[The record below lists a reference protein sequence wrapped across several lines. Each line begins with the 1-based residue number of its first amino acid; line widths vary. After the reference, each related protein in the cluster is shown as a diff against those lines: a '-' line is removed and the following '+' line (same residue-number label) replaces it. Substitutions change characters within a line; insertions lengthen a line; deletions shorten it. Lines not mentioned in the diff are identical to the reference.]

1 MYNIS
6 AMNIRSLFLIFALFS
21 LASCIGSHNS
31 APVTHYGQ
39 SSGPGSA
46 GVHTVRAGDTLYSVS
61 NNYNL
66 AMRDIAYVNNI
77 RAPFRLYAGQRIKL
91 PPPQEYRVRQG
102 DTLYSV
108 SRVFS
113 VNSSEIAR
121 LNNLRAPYTIR
132 TGQVLRLPSVTQKT
146 APQKFAGKKSVA
158 KKQPAQQNSKI
169 TASGKPIPQQKPQG
183 YARTASAKPQ
193 KISRVVTKTPKRSSS
208 RFLRP
213 VNGEIISK
221 YGAKKSGLH
230 NDGIN
235 IKAAKG
241 TSVKAAENGVVVYA
255 GNALKGSGNLVLLRH
270 EDQWMTAYAHMDGYN
285 VRKGQVIKKGQA
297 LGSVGSTG
305 SVKSSQ
311 LHFEIRRGTQ
321 AVNPERYM
329 E

>member
-1 MYNIS
+1 
-6 AMNIRSLFLIFALFS
+6 MNVRSLFLTLALFA
-21 LASCIGSHNS
+21 LASCGGSP
-31 APVTHYGQ
+31 APVTNYGQ

-46 GVHTVRAGDTLYSVS
+46 GVHTVLAGDTLYTIS

-66 AMRDIAYVNNI
+66 AMRDIAMVNNI
-77 RAPFRLYAGQRIKL
+77 GPPFRLYTGQRLKL
-91 PPPQEYRVRQG
+91 PPPREYRVQYG

-108 SRVFS
+108 SRLFE
-113 VNSSEIAR
+113 VNSSEIAK
-121 LNNLRAPYTIR
+121 LNNLRQPFTIR
-132 TGQVLRLPSVTQKT
+132 AGQVLRLPAITQKT
-146 APQKFAGKKSVA
+146 APQKFASKKPPV
-158 KKQPAQQNSKI
+158 KKAPAAQKPAPTMSQKSS
-169 TASGKPIPQQKPQG
+169 SGTPIPQQKPSR
-183 YARTASAKPQ
+183 YASVSSKSAPQ
-193 KISRVVTKTPKRSSS
+193 KNSRVITKTPKRSSS
-208 RFLRP
+208 KFMRP
-213 VNGEIISK
+213 VNGELISK

-235 IKAAKG
+235 IKANKG
-241 TSVKAAENGVVVYA
+241 TTVKAAENGVVVYA

-270 EDQWMTAYAHMDGYN
+270 DDQWMTAYAHLDSYN

-305 SVKSSQ
+305 SVKTSQ